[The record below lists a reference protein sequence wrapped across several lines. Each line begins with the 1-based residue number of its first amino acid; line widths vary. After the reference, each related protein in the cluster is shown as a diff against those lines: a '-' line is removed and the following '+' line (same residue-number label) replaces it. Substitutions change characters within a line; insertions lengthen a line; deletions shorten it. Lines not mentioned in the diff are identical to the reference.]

1 VKQTTAGKIGDA
13 GRKYIGK
20 TVEFHDFHG
29 RTVKGVLEQATAPAT
44 AVYATLK
51 TVGGRDC
58 GVFRNTPVTV
68 ID

>member
-1 VKQTTAGKIGDA
+1 MSKTTAGKIGDA
-13 GRKYIGK
+13 GQKYIGK

-29 RTVKGVLEQATAPAT
+29 RTVKGVLEQATAPST
-44 AVYATLK
+44 AMYATLK
-51 TVGGRDC
+51 VVDGRDC